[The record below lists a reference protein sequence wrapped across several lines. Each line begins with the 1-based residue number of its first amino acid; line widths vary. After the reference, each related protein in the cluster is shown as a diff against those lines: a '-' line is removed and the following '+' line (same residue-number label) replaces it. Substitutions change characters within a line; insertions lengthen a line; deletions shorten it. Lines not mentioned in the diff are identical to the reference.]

1 MPARTDLFS
10 KQAGGCLL
18 VGCGLQTMK
27 PLGPDALIK
36 WWIYIPARPLDEK
49 GHGTTLLNMLLI
61 GLNYATVNDFF
72 CNSFCWSR
80 RQAIKD

>member
-27 PLGPDALIK
+27 PLGPDALMK
-36 WWIYIPARPLDEK
+36 WRSRTPARPLDEK
-49 GHGTTLLNMLLI
+49 ENSTTLLNRLLV
-61 GLNYATVNDFF
+61 GLN
-72 CNSFCWSR
+72 
-80 RQAIKD
+80 